1 MITEQKNP
9 CPRHELKYHIDY
21 LQYQILRKKM
31 ALILKSDPHTGPDG
45 RYHVRS
51 LYFDDF
57 KNSALNEKIS
67 GVVPRKKYRLRIYN
81 YSDDYIK
88 FERKTKINQY
98 VFKESVR
105 LTRTEADQI
114 ISGNIEF
121 IANSKNSLLRA
132 FYLNN
137 HCNLL
142 HPVVV
147 VEYQREA
154 YVHPVGNTRITFDLN
169 LKTNQGSIDF
179 FDPHGFVIS
188 VPAAQDV
195 ILELK
200 YYVALPRHV
209 QGLFPDTIQP
219 ASSIGKFAMCRTT
232 KMLPDNFS

>member
-9 CPRHELKYHIDY
+9 RPRHELKYHLDY
-21 LQYQILRKKM
+21 LQYQILRKKV
-31 ALILKSDPHTGPDG
+31 ALVLKSDPHAGPD
-45 RYHVRS
+45 HVRS

-105 LTRTEADQI
+105 LTRTEAYQI

-121 IANSKNSLLRA
+121 IANSKNSLLSV
-132 FYLNN
+132 FYLDN

-188 VPAAQDV
+188 VPEAQDV

-200 YYVALPRHV
+200 YDFALPRYV
-209 QGLFPDTIQP
+209 QGLFPHTIQP
-219 ASSIGKFAMCRTT
+219 ASAIGKFAICRAT
-232 KMLPDNFS
+232 KTVTEIFS